1 MRRIPAGAW
10 ATIAGGLAATSLLL
24 ARPAQTGLRA
34 PINGFTAAHQSSQQA
49 IERTL
54 ELFPS
59 TRRIGADHQ
68 FLTAEPHPASS
79 PRDRALAE
87 WTRDQWLA
95 AGLDEVQIVE
105 HRVLLPRARDA
116 RVEMIAPRRWEA
128 TLRERAGDPL
138 AFHAYGANGDVTASV
153 VDAGVGAPSDFDRLG
168 ARGIDVRGKIV
179 LVRYTVPYT
188 YRGYAVYVA
197 QQRGAAAVLMYAS
210 ASDAG
215 STRGLEFPAG
225 PWGPDER
232 IQRGSVG
239 FDFIAPG

>member
-10 ATIAGGLAATSLLL
+10 ATIAGGLAATSLLM

-68 FLTAEPHPASS
+68 FLTAEPHPAGS

-87 WTRDQWLA
+87 WTRDQWLT

-105 HRVLLPRARDA
+105 HRVLLPNGRDA
-116 RVEMIAPRRWEA
+116 SLEMVAPQRWTA
-128 TLRERAGDPL
+128 TLRERPDDPL
-138 AFHAYGANGDVTASV
+138 AFHAYGASGDVTAKV
-153 VDAGVGAPSDFDRLG
+153 VDAGIGAPSDFDRLS
-168 ARGIDVRGKIV
+168 ASGIDVR
-179 LVRYTVPYT
+179 
-188 YRGYAVYVA
+188 
-197 QQRGAAAVLMYAS
+197 
-210 ASDAG
+210 
-215 STRGLEFPAG
+215 
-225 PWGPDER
+225 
-232 IQRGSVG
+232 
-239 FDFIAPG
+239 